1 MEENTEIY
9 CVSKI
14 LVNSEFVFAL
24 FSVSIFSESPPVH
37 HYAKL
42 LCCYTQTFQ
51 SETYLLILEFLAGD
65 SAPLR
70 SCRKYCG
77 KKKITAI
84 KQHIWKIWYSMQAKL
99 KEHAISIDLLMPKQ

>member
-1 MEENTEIY
+1 MLRSWLIAYPGTGIYVRLIGKPGKLDVEENTEIY

-42 LCCYTQTFQ
+42 LCYYTQT
-51 SETYLLILEFLAGD
+51 
-65 SAPLR
+65 
-70 SCRKYCG
+70 
-77 KKKITAI
+77 
-84 KQHIWKIWYSMQAKL
+84 
-99 KEHAISIDLLMPKQ
+99 

>member
-14 LVNSEFVFAL
+14 LINSEFVFAL

-42 LCCYTQTFQ
+42 LCCYTQT
-51 SETYLLILEFLAGD
+51 
-65 SAPLR
+65 
-70 SCRKYCG
+70 
-77 KKKITAI
+77 
-84 KQHIWKIWYSMQAKL
+84 
-99 KEHAISIDLLMPKQ
+99 